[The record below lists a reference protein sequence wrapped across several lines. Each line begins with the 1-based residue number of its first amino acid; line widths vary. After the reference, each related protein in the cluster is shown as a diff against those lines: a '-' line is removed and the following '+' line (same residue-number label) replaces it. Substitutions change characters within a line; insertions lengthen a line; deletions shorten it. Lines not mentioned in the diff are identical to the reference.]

1 MDNLFLEEFSDP
13 VNNSD
18 VKEILI
24 NQTRNNIFQINNTEL
39 DVVDDYDINTE
50 AIIHKKDNL
59 SEEVNNEKIYDISRL
74 FNREIKYK
82 NIIISNIEH
91 TNHDKSSNKLVYNL
105 YDKYSNTHVFKNI
118 IGFRLSEFIMN
129 LPSVNLINQLKIYL
143 SNGESEELFF
153 TIESGLYTINT
164 FISVLNT
171 QFDANGSGTFTF
183 DPQKMR
189 VKWNCKKIFPTDKQY
204 INFHNNNDNNNNNN
218 KLLNILGYN
227 KNDSNMKGVG
237 LNLNDSKSATH
248 PPNLL
253 LGSYIDIVIEEI
265 PSDACKHVCM
275 GKDVIARI
283 PIKVDGESDI
293 IYYDNRRFNCNYES
307 NNLFYP
313 KNIDKLSISLFI
325 DNYPLPYSNI
335 DYSFDFELTILN
347 R

>member
-1 MDNLFLEEFSDP
+1 M
-13 VNNSD
+13 NNCFG
-18 VKEILI
+18 I
-24 NQTRNNIFQINNTEL
+24 
-39 DVVDDYDINTE
+39 
-50 AIIHKKDNL
+50 
-59 SEEVNNEKIYDISRL
+59 
-74 FNREIKYK
+74 
-82 NIIISNIEH
+82 
-91 TNHDKSSNKLVYNL
+91 
-105 YDKYSNTHVFKNI
+105 
-118 IGFRLSEFIMN
+118 
-129 LPSVNLINQLKIYL
+129 
-143 SNGESEELFF
+143 
-153 TIESGLYTINT
+153 
-164 FISVLNT
+164 
-171 QFDANGSGTFTF
+171 
-183 DPQKMR
+183 
-189 VKWNCKKIFPTDKQY
+189 
-204 INFHNNNDNNNNNN
+204 NNNN